1 MNDDLEQFA
10 NYIAGLSREA
20 MDNLL
25 LKLYS
30 TISNS
35 KRDRRDAW
43 RRVREATQEEHDA
56 RSKVQ
61 ILDAYLAAYRS
72 GKIVEFSIPV
82 ATGQSQ
88 RRRKQA

>member
-1 MNDDLEQFA
+1 MNSDLEQFA

-43 RRVREATQEEHDA
+43 RRVREATAEERDA
-56 RSKVQ
+56 EAKVR
-61 ILDAYLAAYRS
+61 ILDAYLTAYRS
-72 GKIVEFSIPV
+72 GKIVEFAKP
-82 ATGQSQ
+82 AAADRLH